1 MAFLDDN
8 FMLKTTVAQRL
19 YHEYAADQPIVDYHC
34 HLSPKEIYD
43 NQQPANLTR
52 LWLSE
57 GTVGDHY
64 KWRIMRANGVPER
77 LITGDGDDYDKFVAW
92 AGTLERAIGNPLFE
106 WSHLELRRYFG
117 IHEVLNRQSAPQIW
131 ARANELLADPAFT
144 PRELIKRSNVAV
156 VVTTDDPAD
165 DLYYHQLLADEED
178 AFRVL
183 PGMRPD
189 VAMAIEQLDFALY
202 MEKLAAVSGIAID
215 SFASLVTALDQRFE
229 AFHALGGRISDYGLN
244 TYHYAAATPAEI
256 EDIFAKGL
264 ANEPLTELEI
274 AQYTTAFLQVAM
286 RQNKAHGWAMQYH
299 INAVR
304 AANKPQFDE
313 LGPNVGGDSVGT
325 QADMPYQMRL
335 LFEEAQRQGILP
347 KSVVYSLNDKDW
359 LELVTL
365 LGSFQ
370 EGPTQKMQFGA
381 AWWFNDTHDGMVK
394 QLKLLASQGL
404 LANFVGM
411 LTDSRSFL
419 SYPRHE
425 YFRRILCDVI
435 GDWVANGQVP
445 DDMAYLGQI
454 VTEIAGQNAH
464 DYFDI

>member
-1 MAFLDDN
+1 MAFLDEN

-117 IHEVLNRQSAPQIW
+117 IHEVLNRQSAPRIW

-189 VAMAIEQLDFALY
+189 AAMAIEQLDFALY

-229 AFHALGGRISDYGLN
+229 AFHALGG
-244 TYHYAAATPAEI
+244 T
-256 EDIFAKGL
+256 
-264 ANEPLTELEI
+264 
-274 AQYTTAFLQVAM
+274 
-286 RQNKAHGWAMQYH
+286 
-299 INAVR
+299 
-304 AANKPQFDE
+304 
-313 LGPNVGGDSVGT
+313 
-325 QADMPYQMRL
+325 
-335 LFEEAQRQGILP
+335 
-347 KSVVYSLNDKDW
+347 
-359 LELVTL
+359 
-365 LGSFQ
+365 
-370 EGPTQKMQFGA
+370 
-381 AWWFNDTHDGMVK
+381 
-394 QLKLLASQGL
+394 
-404 LANFVGM
+404 
-411 LTDSRSFL
+411 
-419 SYPRHE
+419 
-425 YFRRILCDVI
+425 YFRLWPKYVSLCSC
-435 GDWVANGQVP
+435 N
-445 DDMAYLGQI
+445 
-454 VTEIAGQNAH
+454 AG
-464 DYFDI
+464 